1 MKIKSAKYISKNI
14 EINQEFHFSHP
25 KTKIMVNKIWNTHF
39 TGSPLWNLF
48 SDGSQNIEV
57 SYNKS
62 IKHKMNLHYATHRSL
77 IEPLSSQKQIKLV
90 LIQGFVSF
98 MDKIEKSALRM
109 LKHEAIKDVRSTTG
123 TNFRGIMLLIG
134 DMSIEK
140 FLSKTSTIFHIGQL
154 ILRMNGELKWP
165 WSSMTS

>member
-62 IKHKMNLHYATHRSL
+62 IKHMRNLHYAAHRCL
-77 IEPLSSQKQIKLV
+77 IEPLSNEKHIKLV
-90 LIQGFVSF
+90 LIQRFISF
-98 MDKIEKSALRM
+98 MDQIEKSGKSALRM
-109 LKHEAIKDVRSTTG
+109 LKHEAMKDVRSTTG
-123 TNFRGIMLLIG
+123 TTLEESCCSLEI
-134 DMSIEK
+134 
-140 FLSKTSTIFHIGQL
+140 
-154 ILRMNGELKWP
+154 
-165 WSSMTS
+165 